1 MEQHEIAFDA
11 QLKPEIGSYGD
22 LENRLRD
29 MTNAWGQVTI
39 ERGTARGE
47 RDAAREELNNAIN
60 VRDSALVEL
69 DTTREQLAQSN
80 RSRDVIAQQRDR
92 FRGEVTTCKGHIRE
106 LRSDLHRLRDE
117 NEKFQAGM
125 IGVLGE
131 RDAARE
137 EVERLK
143 SELQATESALE
154 AALDTARV
162 FHEDKVSSDRGR
174 EGLQADLDAALKREA
189 SLVNQLAFTRGERDA
204 ARTERDLAREDIRDL
219 SAAAKKWENNY
230 LNAKQDLPAQANE
243 NSRVAVLA
251 AFKDVVE
258 AELSHWEG
266 DTSKRL
272 LDRALTLINNCTS

>member
-1 MEQHEIAFDA
+1 VEQHEIEFGA

-29 MTNAWGQVTI
+29 MTNAWGQATI

-47 RDAAREELNNAIN
+47 RDAAREELN
-60 VRDSALVEL
+60 
-69 DTTREQLAQSN
+69 TTREQLDSARDQLTQSN
-80 RSRDVIAQQRDR
+80 HSRDVIAQQRDR
-92 FRGEVTTCKGHIRE
+92 FRCEVTTCKGHIRE
-106 LRSDLHRLRDE
+106 LRSDLHRMRDE
-117 NEKFQAGM
+117 NEKFQAGLM
-125 IGVLGE
+125 GVLGE
-131 RDAARE
+131 RDQARE
-137 EVERLK
+137 ELLTIK
-143 SELQATESALE
+143 SELQATESAIE

-162 FHEDKVSSDRGR
+162 FHEDKVSSDRAR

-189 SLVNQLAFTRGERDA
+189 SLVNQLAFTRGERDV
-204 ARTERDLAREDIRDL
+204 ARTERDLAQEDIRDL
-219 SAAAKKWENNY
+219 AAAAKKWENNY

-272 LDRALTLINNCTS
+272 LDRALTLINNCTG